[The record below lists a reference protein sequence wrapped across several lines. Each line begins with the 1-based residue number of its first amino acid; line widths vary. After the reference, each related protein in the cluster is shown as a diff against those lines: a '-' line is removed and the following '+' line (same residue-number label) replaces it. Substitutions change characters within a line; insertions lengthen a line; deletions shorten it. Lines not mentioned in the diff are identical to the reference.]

1 MTVDDTSR
9 TPNLWH
15 RSWHAPVR
23 WRRWLV
29 RGLAGLLV
37 LWLLGWLGL
46 PPLLKAQI
54 ESRASAALG
63 RAVTLQAV
71 AVRPWALEVD
81 LLGLRV
87 AGASADAEPLLT
99 VASLH
104 VDAELQSLLRLAPV
118 IDALR
123 IEQPVVHLAH
133 LGEGQYSVDDILQ
146 RLREASPPDSPP
158 GEPARFALFNLE
170 IRGGSVTLDD
180 RPVGVVHRVE
190 GIELGV
196 PFLSNL
202 ASRRDVVTQP
212 RLAFRLNG
220 SGFDSTARTT
230 PFADSHATQARLR
243 MPDLDLAPYLPYW
256 PSALPVRPL
265 AGVLDVDLTLDFE
278 QKTQPQVRLSGAVGV
293 AGLRL
298 AETAAPADAPWL
310 AWDRLQV
317 ALESVQPLERR
328 VVLGPVA
335 LDGLHLRL
343 ARDAAG
349 QTNLQRM
356 VARLAARPAA
366 APARAAAPTPAPATG
381 PAAAAPSPWQFRMAS
396 FELRGSR
403 VDWAD
408 AATRP
413 AAALNLA
420 DLQLR
425 LGAVAW
431 PDMPPAPL
439 EMSARLADIPLDLRG
454 EVSDTRARLQLGL
467 QGWPLA
473 SAASYMQQVLVPEVA
488 GALSL
493 DAALEWDAARNSQPM
508 AVRVKA
514 SRLALDGLR
523 LGPAR
528 QPLAQWKALEL
539 ADVDLA
545 WPAARLA
552 LGTVR
557 LEEPRVQAGRDGDGR
572 WMFQTWLRERP
583 ARAASEASAAPSTP
597 STPDTTKAADA
608 GPASAAPAWQVTVG
622 EVRIERGGLRWT
634 DRALARPV
642 DLVVSGLDL
651 RLQNLAPLAP
661 VQPDMPLTLQ
671 ARLAQADRG
680 ADAGRLSVN
689 GQLRLPAPD
698 AGLRARTRLQ
708 LERVPLHALEPYFGD
723 RLAIELLRADAS
735 LRGQLDL
742 ELAANGP
749 RIQLAADA
757 ALEDLR
763 VHSVEPAEELL
774 TWKSLQ
780 VRGVRLQTAPGQA
793 LQLAVAETVLSDYY
807 ARIVIDPEGRIN
819 LRGLVKPAPGA
830 EAASTPATTTAPTAA
845 PTAVAAA
852 PDPAPDIRFG
862 PVSLVNGR
870 VLFSDRFIRP
880 NYTANLSELT
890 GTLSAFASR
899 PASPGEPLA
908 LADLSLKGR
917 AEGTAA
923 LDIGGRINPLAQ
935 PLALDVQAKV
945 RDLELPPLS
954 PYSAKYAGYGIER
967 GKLSVDLAYRVDP
980 DGQLSASNQI
990 VLNQLS
996 FGERIEGSTAPN
1008 LPVKLAVAL
1017 LADRNGVI
1025 DINLPISGSLN
1036 DPQFRLG
1043 PIIVKVILNLIGK
1056 AITSPFALIAGAFG
1070 SDGPDMSQVAFA
1082 PGSAALADE
1091 GQRQLESVAKALAS
1105 RPALQLTVMGHSDL
1119 EAERTGYQRARLDA
1133 QVQAEKRRQLAR
1145 GGAAVPA
1152 TVTVSA
1158 QEYPDLLKEVY
1169 RRADVAKPRNL
1180 VGLAKDIP
1188 VADMEKLLM
1197 TAVPVNEDAMRELA
1211 VARAVAVKDFLSTRS
1226 VPEDRLFLGAPRL
1239 KAAGEGWKPQAE
1251 LQLAPR

>member
-1 MTVDDTSR
+1 MTAADTSAR
-9 TPNLWH
+9 TSSLWQQT
-15 RSWHAPVR
+15 WNAPVR
-23 WRRWLV
+23 WRRWGV
-29 RGLAGLLV
+29 RALAGLLL
-37 LWLLGWLGL
+37 LWCSAWAGL
-46 PPLLKAQI
+46 PPLIKSQI

-63 RAVTLQAV
+63 RTVTLQSV

-81 LLGLRV
+81 LVGLRV
-87 AGASADAEPLLT
+87 AGASADSEPLLR
-99 VASLH
+99 VARLH
-104 VDAELQSLLRLAPV
+104 LDAELQSLLRLAPV

-133 LGEGQYSVDDILQ
+133 LGEGQYSVDDIIQ
-146 RLREASPPDSPP
+146 RLRQASPPADTPT
-158 GEPARFALFNLE
+158 EPARFALFNLE
-170 IRGGSVTLDD
+170 IHGGSLTLDD

-202 ASRRDVVTQP
+202 ASRRDVVTRP

-220 SGFDSTARTT
+220 SEFDSSATTT
-230 PFADSHATQARLR
+230 PFADTHATQARLR
-243 MPDLDLAPYLPYW
+243 MPGFDLAPYLPYW

-265 AGVLDVDLTLDFE
+265 AGVLDVDLGLDFE
-278 QKTQPQVRLSGAVGV
+278 QRAQPQVRLSGSVGV

-298 AETAAPADAPWL
+298 AETAALADPPWL
-310 AWDRLQV
+310 AWERLQV
-317 ALESVQPLERR
+317 ALESVEPLQRK
-328 VVLGPVA
+328 VILGPVA

-343 ARDAAG
+343 DRNAAG

-356 VARLAARPAA
+356 VARLAPRTAA
-366 APARAAAPTPAPATG
+366 G
-381 PAAAAPSPWQFRMAS
+381 PAAAAPARPAAATPAPSPWQLRLAS
-396 FELRGSR
+396 FELKAGRI
-403 VDWAD
+403 DWRD

-413 AAALNLA
+413 AAAIDLT
-420 DLQLR
+420 DLQMR

-431 PDMPPAPL
+431 PAMPPAPL
-439 EMSARLADIPLDLRG
+439 EASARLADVPLNLRG
-454 EVSDTRARLQLGL
+454 EVSDTRAQLQLGL

-473 SAASYMQQVLVPEVA
+473 SVSPYMQQFLVPEAA
-488 GALSL
+488 GALSADL
-493 DAALEWDAARNSQPM
+493 ALEWNAARDGQPM
-508 AVRVKA
+508 AVRVQA
-514 SRLALDGLR
+514 SQLALDALR

-528 QPLAQWKALEL
+528 QPLAQWKRLEL

-545 WPAARLA
+545 WPALRLA

-557 LEEPRVQAGRDGDGR
+557 LEEPRLQAGRDAEGR
-572 WMFQTWLRERP
+572 WMFQSWLRERP
-583 ARAASEASAAPSTP
+583 ATPEAASSGAMN
-597 STPDTTKAADA
+597 AADA
-608 GPASAAPAWQVTVG
+608 KVPAPASAAPVWQVTVADL
-622 EVRIERGGLRWT
+622 RIERGGLRWT

-651 RLQNLAPLAP
+651 RLQNLAPLAA
-661 VQPDMPLTLQ
+661 VQPDMPLSLQ
-671 ARLAQADRG
+671 ARVAQADRG
-680 ADAGRLSVN
+680 NEAGRLSVN

-698 AGLRARTRLQ
+698 AGLRTRSRLQ
-708 LERVPLHALEPYFGD
+708 IERLPLHALEPYFGD

-742 ELAANGP
+742 ELAASGP
-749 RIQLAADA
+749 RIQLTADA

-763 VHSVEPAEELL
+763 AHSVVPAEELL

-780 VRGVRLQTAPGQA
+780 VRGIRLQTAPGEA
-793 LQLAVAETVLSDYY
+793 LRLAVAETVLSDYY

-819 LRGLVKPAPGA
+819 LRGLVKPAPEGG
-830 EAASTPATTTAPTAA
+830 STPTAA
-845 PTAVAAA
+845 SAPVATPAA
-852 PDPAPDIRFG
+852 PPVASQPPDIRFG

-890 GTLSAFASR
+890 GTLSAFASQ

-967 GKLSVDLAYRVDP
+967 GKLSVDLAYRIDP

-990 VLNQLS
+990 ILNQLS

-1025 DINLPISGSLN
+1025 DINLPVSGSLN

-1043 PIIVKVILNLIGK
+1043 PIIVKLIFNLIGK
-1056 AITSPFALIAGAFG
+1056 AITSPFALIAGAF
-1070 SDGPDMSQVAFA
+1070 SADGPDMSQVAFA

-1091 GQRQLESVAKALAS
+1091 GRRQLESVAQALAS

-1119 EAERTGYQRARLDA
+1119 EAERSGYQRARLDA

-1145 GGAAVPA
+1145 SGSAVPA
-1152 TVTVSA
+1152 TVGVSA

-1169 RRADVAKPRNL
+1169 RRADLAKPRNL

-1197 TAVPVNEDAMRELA
+1197 AAVPVNEDAMRELA

-1239 KAAGEGWKPQAE
+1239 KAAGDGWKPQAE

>member
-1 MTVDDTSR
+1 MTADDTSR
-9 TPNLWH
+9 APNLWH
-15 RSWHAPVR
+15 RTWHAPVR
-23 WRRWLV
+23 WRRWLS

-46 PPLLKAQI
+46 PPLLKSQI

-63 RAVTLQAV
+63 RAVTLQSV

-146 RLREASPPDSPP
+146 RLRQASPPSDAPA
-158 GEPARFALFNLE
+158 EPARFALFNLE

-180 RPVGVVHRVE
+180 RPVGVIHRLE

-220 SGFDSTARTT
+220 SEFDSSARTT

-243 MPDLDLAPYLPYW
+243 MPGFDLAPYLPYW
-256 PSALPVRPL
+256 PSALPLRPL

-317 ALESVQPLERR
+317 ALESVEPLERR
-328 VVLGPVA
+328 VSLGAVG

-343 ARDAAG
+343 SRDAAG

-356 VARLAARPAA
+356 VARLAANPA
-366 APARAAAPTPAPATG
+366 PGTSPAPAT
-381 PAAAAPSPWQFRMAS
+381 PSPWQFRMAS
-396 FELRGSR
+396 FELQGSR
-403 VDWAD
+403 IDWVDAS
-408 AATRP
+408 TRP
-413 AAALNLA
+413 ASALNLT

-439 EMSARLADIPLDLRG
+439 EINARLVDVPLDLRG

-473 SAASYMQQVLVPEVA
+473 SAASYMQQVLVPEAA

-493 DAALEWDAARNSQPM
+493 DAALEWDAARNGQPM
-508 AVRVKA
+508 AVGVKA

-528 QPLAQWKALEL
+528 QSLAQWKALEL
-539 ADVDLA
+539 SDVDLA

-552 LGTVR
+552 VGAVR
-557 LEEPRVQAGRDGDGR
+557 LEEPRVQAGRDGEGR
-572 WMFQTWLRERP
+572 WMFQSWLRERP
-583 ARAASEASAAPSTP
+583 ATAASPKPSLPSAPSAP
-597 STPDTTKAADA
+597 SSPDTTKAADA
-608 GPASAAPAWQVTVG
+608 GPAPATPATPAWQVTVG
-622 EVRIERGGLRWT
+622 DLRIERGGLRWT

-651 RLQNLAPLAP
+651 RLQNLAPLAA
-661 VQPDMPLTLQ
+661 VQPDMPLSLQ
-671 ARLAQADRG
+671 ARVAQADRG

-708 LERVPLHALEPYFGD
+708 LERLPLHGLEPYFGD

-742 ELAANGP
+742 ELAASGP

-763 VHSVEPAEELL
+763 AHSVQPAEELL

-780 VRGVRLQTAPGQA
+780 VRGVRLQTAPGQP

-819 LRGLVKPAPGA
+819 LRGLVKPAPEA
-830 EAASTPATTTAPTAA
+830 EAAAASESAPA
-845 PTAVAAA
+845 AVAASPA
-852 PDPAPDIRFG
+852 PPPDIRFG

-1145 GGAAVPA
+1145 SGAAVPA
-1152 TVTVSA
+1152 TVTVGA

-1197 TAVPVNEDAMRELA
+1197 AAVPVNEDAMRELA

-1239 KAAGEGWKPQAE
+1239 KAAGEAWKPQAE

>member
-1 MTVDDTSR
+1 MTVDDTPARAPNPWQR
-9 TPNLWH
+9 T
-15 RSWHAPVR
+15 WHAPVR
-23 WRRWLV
+23 WRRWLS

-46 PPLLKAQI
+46 PPLLKTQI

-63 RAVTLQAV
+63 RSVTLQSV
-71 AVRPWALEVD
+71 AVRPWALEID
-81 LLGLRV
+81 LRGLRV

-99 VASLH
+99 VANLH
-104 VDAELQSLLRLAPV
+104 LDAELQSLLRLAPV

-123 IEQPVVHLAH
+123 IEQPVVHLSH
-133 LGEGQYSVDDILQ
+133 LGEGRYSVDDILQ
-146 RLREASPPDSPP
+146 RLREASPPSDAPT
-158 GEPARFALFNLE
+158 EPARFALFNLD

-202 ASRRDVVTQP
+202 DSRRDVVTQP

-220 SGFDSTARTT
+220 SEFDSSAHTT
-230 PFADSHATQARLR
+230 PFAETQATQARLR
-243 MPDLDLAPYLPYW
+243 MPGFDLAPYLPYW
-256 PSALPVRPL
+256 PSALPMRPL
-265 AGVLDVDLTLDFE
+265 GGVLDVDLTLDFE
-278 QKTQPQVRLSGAVGV
+278 QQTRPQVRLSGTVGL
-293 AGLRL
+293 AGLGL
-298 AETAAPADAPWL
+298 AETAAPAEAPWL

-317 ALESVQPLERR
+317 TLESVEPLERR
-328 VVLGPVA
+328 VALGPVG

-343 ARDAAG
+343 SRDAAG

-356 VARLAARPAA
+356 VAGLAARPAA
-366 APARAAAPTPAPATG
+366 APAQAAAPTPAPAKG
-381 PAAAAPSPWQFRMAS
+381 QASAAASPWQFRMAS
-396 FELRGSR
+396 FELKGSR
-403 VDWAD
+403 IDWVDAS
-408 AATRP
+408 TRP
-413 AAALNLA
+413 AAALNLN
-420 DLQLR
+420 DLQLQ

-439 EMSARLADIPLDLRG
+439 QMSARLGDVPLDLRG
-454 EVSDTRARLQLGL
+454 EVSDTRARLKLGL

-473 SAASYMQQVLVPEVA
+473 SAAPYIQQVLVPETA

-493 DAALEWDAARNSQPM
+493 DAALEWDAARNGQPM
-508 AVRVKA
+508 AARVKA

-539 ADVDLA
+539 SDVDLA

-552 LGTVR
+552 LGAVR

-572 WMFQTWLRERP
+572 WMFQNWLRERP
-583 ARAASEASAAPSTP
+583 ATP
-597 STPDTTKAADA
+597 SASSAGVVNVADA
-608 GPASAAPAWQVTVG
+608 QAPVPASAAPDWQVTVG

-634 DRALARPV
+634 DRAMARPV

-651 RLQNLAPLAP
+651 RLQNLAPLAA
-661 VQPDMPLTLQ
+661 VQPDMPLSLQ

-689 GQLRLPAPD
+689 GQLRLPTPD

-708 LERVPLHALEPYFGD
+708 LERLPLHGLEPYFGD

-742 ELAANGP
+742 ELTANGP
-749 RIQLAADA
+749 RVQLAADA

-763 VHSVEPAEELL
+763 AHSVEPAEELL

-780 VRGVRLQTAPGQA
+780 VRGVRLQTAPGQP

-819 LRGLVKPAPGA
+819 LRGLVRPAP
-830 EAASTPATTTAPTAA
+830 EAQNTPAPEPAPA
-845 PTAVAAA
+845 AVASA
-852 PDPAPDIRFG
+852 PAPDIRFG

-1043 PIIVKVILNLIGK
+1043 PIIVKVIFNLIGK
-1056 AITSPFALIAGAFG
+1056 AITSPFALIAGAFAG
-1070 SDGPDMSQVAFA
+1070 DGPDMSHVPFA
-1082 PGSAALADE
+1082 PGSAVLADD

-1119 EAERTGYQRARLDA
+1119 EAERAGYQRARLDA

-1145 GGAAVPA
+1145 SGAAVPA
-1152 TVTVSA
+1152 TLSVGA

-1197 TAVPVNEDAMRELA
+1197 AAVPVSEDAMRELA
-1211 VARAVAVKDFLSTRS
+1211 VARAVAVKDFLSSRS
-1226 VPEDRLFLGAPRL
+1226 VPEDRLFLGAPRV
-1239 KAAGEGWKPQAE
+1239 KATGEGWKPQAE

>member
-1 MTVDDTSR
+1 MTVDDTSAR
-9 TPNLWH
+9 APNLWH
-15 RSWHAPVR
+15 RTWHAPVR

-63 RAVTLQAV
+63 RAVTLQSV

-81 LLGLRV
+81 LHGLRV

-99 VASLH
+99 VAKLH

-123 IEQPVVHLAH
+123 IEQPVVHLSH

-146 RLREASPPDSPP
+146 RLREASPPTDAPT
-158 GEPARFALFNLE
+158 EPARFALFNLD

-180 RPVGVVHRVE
+180 RPVGVVHRLE

-220 SGFDSTARTT
+220 SEFDSSARST
-230 PFADSHATQARLR
+230 PFAETQATQARLR
-243 MPDLDLAPYLPYW
+243 MPGFDLAPYLPYW

-278 QKTQPQVRLSGAVGV
+278 QKTQPQVRLSGSVGV

-298 AETAAPADAPWL
+298 AEVAAPAEAPWL

-317 ALESVQPLERR
+317 ALESVEPLERR
-328 VVLGPVA
+328 VALGPVG

-343 ARDAAG
+343 SRDAAG

-356 VARLAARPAA
+356 VARLATRPAV
-366 APARAAAPTPAPATG
+366 APAKTPAPTAAPPVPPATS
-381 PAAAAPSPWQFRMAS
+381 PAAGAPSPWQFRMAS
-396 FELRGSR
+396 FALRGSR
-403 VDWAD
+403 VDWVD
-408 AATRP
+408 ASTRP
-413 AAALNLA
+413 AAALKFD
-420 DLQLR
+420 DLQLQ

-439 EMSARLADIPLDLRG
+439 EMSARLADVPLNVRG

-493 DAALEWDAARNSQPM
+493 DAALEWDAARNGQPM
-508 AVRVKA
+508 AARIQA

-539 ADVDLA
+539 SDVDLA

-557 LEEPRVQAGRDGDGR
+557 LEEPRVQAGRDAEGR

-583 ARAASEASAAPSTP
+583 AQAASSAPSTP
-597 STPDTTKAADA
+597 ELAHVADA
-608 GPASAAPAWQVTVG
+608 RAPMPASAAPAWQVTVG

-634 DRALARPV
+634 DRAMARPV

-651 RLQNLAPLAP
+651 RLQNLAPLAA
-661 VQPDMPLTLQ
+661 VQPDMPLSLQ

-708 LERVPLHALEPYFGD
+708 LERVPLHGLEPYFGE

-742 ELAANGP
+742 ELTANGP
-749 RIQLAADA
+749 SIQLAADA

-763 VHSVEPAEELL
+763 AHSLEPAEELL

-819 LRGLVKPAPGA
+819 LRGLVRPAP
-830 EAASTPATTTAPTAA
+830 EARTTPAPEPAPA
-845 PTAVAAA
+845 AVASA
-852 PDPAPDIRFG
+852 PAPAPAPDIRFG

-990 VLNQLS
+990 ILNQLS

-1043 PIIVKVILNLIGK
+1043 PIIVKVIFNLIGK
-1056 AITSPFALIAGAFG
+1056 AITSPFALIAGAFAG
-1070 SDGPDMSQVAFA
+1070 DGPDMSQVPFA
-1082 PGSAALADE
+1082 PGSAVLADD

-1119 EAERTGYQRARLDA
+1119 ESERAGYQRARLDA

-1145 GGAAVPA
+1145 SGAAVP
-1152 TVTVSA
+1152 TTLSVSA
-1158 QEYPDLLKEVY
+1158 QEYPELLKEVY

-1197 TAVPVNEDAMRELA
+1197 AAVPVTEDAMRELA

-1226 VPEDRLFLGAPRL
+1226 VPEDRLFLGAPRV
-1239 KAAGEGWKPQAE
+1239 KATGDGWKPQAE